1 MKMKKYLMMGAA
13 ALTFGFVAISCS
25 SDNEVYNPNADSKD
39 VIAYNS
45 NFIKKFGQPA
55 ADQDWGFG
63 TPANARITRA
73 VYSNLNMLGNVIAG
87 GLNIYAPKN
96 VDDPSVC
103 ANETELVVAEFSK
116 YRPEAK
122 NELNIN
128 FTDFFVHQVYKGN
141 SKDRNGN
148 YYKDGNGNNV
158 YDASSNM
165 NHLHCFAN
173 ATFAD
178 MPNVYT
184 NQVNQGKAGVGNGFM
199 EHINNFNSGNNTNEV
214 TVDNQSVTSPGY
226 KIKGATLMLNSGTN
240 DFAYHN
246 STDSKYHNEYII
258 IAGADIDPR
267 LAGYY
272 YVGFDFYAYGTDVYP
287 ANKNMDVNRDW
298 VFNDWIVR
306 ISPAQ
311 YGNAARVACE
321 DLGTTDDFD
330 FNDVVFDVATNKSD
344 FWDNA
349 GNHNVLNYTIITL
362 QAAGGTLPLYLK
374 VGGVEKEV
382 HELFGVETTTM
393 VNTNNMSVSRPI
405 IQFTVDG
412 TYSPKDVAVIV
423 KQEGAKEI
431 TLKAEEG
438 QVPQKICVQTSFQW
452 CDERQQI
459 GDKYENFPKWV
470 QNKQIVWY

>member
-1 MKMKKYLMMGAA
+1 MKKYLMMGVA
-13 ALTFGFVAISCS
+13 ALAFGFAAVSCS
-25 SDNEVYNPNADSKD
+25 NDEVFNPNADSKD

-45 NFIKKFGQPA
+45 NFIKKYGQPA

-63 TPANARITRA
+63 APANARVTRA
-73 VYSNLNMLGNVIAG
+73 VYSNLNMLGNVNAG

-103 ANETELVVAEFSK
+103 ANETELVVEEFSK
-116 YRPEAK
+116 YRPEAI

-148 YYKDGNGNNV
+148 YYKDGYGNDVTN
-158 YDASSNM
+158 ASNNM
-165 NHLHCFAN
+165 NHLQCLKDI
-173 ATFAD
+173 TLAD
-178 MPNVYT
+178 VTAEVGDNTGCVT
-184 NQVNQGKAGVGNGFM
+184 IGNGFM
-199 EHINNFNSGNNTNEV
+199 EHINNFNNGNNTNQA

-226 KIKGATLMLNSGTN
+226 TIKGATLMLKSGTN

-258 IAGADIDPR
+258 IAGADIHPS

-272 YVGFDFYAYGTDVYP
+272 YVGFDFYAHGTDKQP
-287 ANKNMDVNRDW
+287 ANKNMDVERDW

-330 FNDVVFDVATNKSD
+330 FNDVVFDIAYNNG
-344 FWDNA
+344 FWDNS
-349 GNHNVLNYTIITL
+349 GHQVSGYTIITL
-362 QAAGGTLPLYLK
+362 QAAGGTLPLKVK
-374 VGGVEKEV
+374 VGNVEKEV
-382 HELFGVETTTM
+382 HELFGVSTSTM
-393 VNTNNMSVSRPI
+393 VNTNTMSVSRPI
-405 IQFTVDG
+405 VQFTVDG
-412 TYSPKDVAVIV
+412 KYTPKDVAVIV
-423 KQEGAKEI
+423 EQNAKEI
-431 TLKAEEG
+431 TLKAEVG
-438 QVPQKICVQTSFQW
+438 QVPQKICVQTSFNW

-459 GDKYENFPKWV
+459 GDKYENFPLWV
-470 QNKQIVWY
+470 QDKQIKWY